1 MITIRRYSYLI
12 LWLIWLG
19 ALDYALISGK
29 AGAGWAW
36 GILGGGSALLLYWLI
51 ARPGKGS
58 LASEEDLRGYF
69 GKGQPVVVW
78 LYSNY

>member
-1 MITIRRYSYLI
+1 M
-12 LWLIWLG
+12 
-19 ALDYALISGK
+19 
-29 AGAGWAW
+29 GWSW
-36 GILGGGSALLLYWLI
+36 GILGGGSALLLYWLA

-69 GKGQPVVVW
+69 WKGQPVVVW

>member
-19 ALDYALISGK
+19 ALDYALIGRHTVLLWK
-29 AGAGWAW
+29 WI
-36 GILGGGSALLLYWLI
+36 ILGGGSVLLLYWLI